1 MTETAEI
8 IEKTLE
14 DTKEIVKERQSIVTY
29 LCWALL
35 AGALVYGLFTQSW
48 NMVFLSVMVFILTL
62 IPFFFQSVVNIRLPI
77 GFVGGI
83 VFFMVGTIF
92 LGEAGDFYERFWWW
106 DAFLHTFSAVG
117 FGIVGVLIVLFLVR
131 GDQVSSSP
139 PSMLVLMAFSFAVSI
154 GAVWEV
160 FEFGMDQIFGT
171 NMQKNGLID
180 TMYDIIV
187 DIIGAAFGA
196 AAGYIFLKSRR
207 RGRGLLSNTI
217 EKVIEDNPKHFD
229 GN

>member
-1 MTETAEI
+1 MTDAAKI
-8 IEKTLE
+8 IEQTLE

-35 AGALVYGLFTQSW
+35 LGALAFGIFTQSW
-48 NMVFLSVMVFILTL
+48 NMVFLAVMVFILTML
-62 IPFFFQSVVNIRLPI
+62 PFFFQSVVHIKLPI

-117 FGIVGVLIVLFLVR
+117 FGLTGVIIVLFLVR
-131 GDQVSSSP
+131 GDQISASP

-171 NMQKNGLID
+171 NMQKNGLMD
-180 TMYDIIV
+180 TMYDLIV
-187 DIIGAAFGA
+187 DIIGAAMGA
-196 AAGYIFLKSRR
+196 MAGYIFLKSRR

-217 EKVIEDNPKHFD
+217 EKVIEENPEHFEEK
-229 GN
+229 